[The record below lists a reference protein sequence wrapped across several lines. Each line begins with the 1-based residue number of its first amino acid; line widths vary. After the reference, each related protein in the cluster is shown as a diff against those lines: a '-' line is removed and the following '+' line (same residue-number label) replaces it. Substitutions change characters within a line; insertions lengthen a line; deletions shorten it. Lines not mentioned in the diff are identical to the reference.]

1 MNFFLPLLIQFPR
14 WLLFWCYSKWNYCPL
29 AVLRLY
35 HRRTVTELWKQAL
48 PHESPVLCSP
58 RGQGRSR
65 SSTRLSACMVT
76 LESHG
81 TPEYVNEGYYKIQCV
96 NVLLCSNVLQVP
108 NAKVPW
114 IHSLQI
120 IEKRKASAFQKEN
133 TVFPKEVQF
142 WPPVRWCRME
152 NSAWTSFTG

>member
-1 MNFFLPLLIQFPR
+1 MSPQ
-14 WLLFWCYSKWNYCPL
+14 CC
-29 AVLRLY
+29 
-35 HRRTVTELWKQAL
+35 AL
-48 PHESPVLCSP
+48 QEDKAD
-58 RGQGRSR
+58 QGVAQD
-65 SSTRLSACMVT
+65 SACMVT

-120 IEKRKASAFQKEN
+120 VEK
-133 TVFPKEVQF
+133 
-142 WPPVRWCRME
+142 
-152 NSAWTSFTG
+152 